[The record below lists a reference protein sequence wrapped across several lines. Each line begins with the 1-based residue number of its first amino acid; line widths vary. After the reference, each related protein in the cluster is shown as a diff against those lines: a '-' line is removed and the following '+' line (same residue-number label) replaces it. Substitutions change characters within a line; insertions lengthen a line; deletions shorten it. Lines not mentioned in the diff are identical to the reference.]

1 MRINITG
8 MQGNRLVIKAALPD
22 MVAALPHN
30 WTLEDVDLAIT
41 TLQSGRSNRIK
52 RAALELLQTL
62 RTREMSGHC
71 LWTGNLEVGGECE

>member
-71 LWTGNLEVGGECE
+71 LWKEGL